1 MLVYLAVLA
10 LALAVLVQSFSMPP
24 PVLEPLGPGSFP
36 FWISVGL
43 IACGCG
49 GLAER
54 FYKRRNA
61 LPETVPED
69 TGSTARRWNG
79 WGGLI
84 AVTAMTG
91 LYLVALQSLEAP
103 FAWTTAIYLFATSAI
118 FSNKKV
124 LPLAILFIV
133 CVLFSFALDYV
144 FTQFLFI
151 DISG

>member
-10 LALAVLVQSFSMPP
+10 LAVAVLVQSFSMPP

-49 GLAER
+49 GLAEH
-54 FYKRRNA
+54 FYRRRNA
-61 LPETVPED
+61 WQD
-69 TGSTARRWNG
+69 TAGEAPAEIAERGNG
-79 WGGLI
+79 WTGLI
-84 AVTAMTG
+84 AVTVLTA
-91 LYLVALQSLEAP
+91 LYIAALQLLQAP
-103 FAWTTAIYLFATSAI
+103 FAWTTAVYLFASSAI
-118 FSNKKV
+118 FSARKAV
-124 LPLAILFIV
+124 PLAILFIV